1 MSEACVQE
9 NVPSRFV
16 SSSHV
21 PRIGTVSSPA
31 RNAANAAAV
40 MPARRVRKRDTA
52 GEVGGH
58 ARGCPAV
65 VERGE
70 AICCARG
77 QQMDC
82 GGMVCGVGRLASN

>member
-1 MSEACVQE
+1 MQE

-40 MPARRVRKRDTA
+40 S
-52 GEVGGH
+52 GEL
-58 ARGCPAV
+58 ALRPYA
-65 VERGE
+65 
-70 AICCARG
+70 A
-77 QQMDC
+77 
-82 GGMVCGVGRLASN
+82 RLALSSAAFGSVSTDLSGRAAL